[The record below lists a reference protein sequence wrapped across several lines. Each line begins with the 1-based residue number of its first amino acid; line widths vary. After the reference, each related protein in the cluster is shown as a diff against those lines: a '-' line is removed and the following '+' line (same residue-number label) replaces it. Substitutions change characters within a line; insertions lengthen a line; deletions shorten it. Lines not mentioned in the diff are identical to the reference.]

1 MILKKKAEFWILEF
15 LCVIIV
21 LCSICVSSLNMK
33 RYMNYISET
42 PAKTVEETGFLKI
55 IFYRLKPKSVIQKK
69 ELRATSISYLTTI
82 PTEEDILEEDR
93 LGDMELLAQLAQA
106 EAGNQGVQGMRY
118 VVSVVLN
125 RVESPRFP
133 DTIEEVIFQPGAFG
147 VITDGAFDRAAWNMS
162 PECFEAVAL
171 EMQERSDTDIL
182 YFNTEWVN
190 GRDAWR
196 YKEHWFSY

>member
-1 MILKKKAEFWILEF
+1 MLKKKAEFWIIEF
-15 LCVIIV
+15 ICVIII
-21 LCSICVSSLNMK
+21 LCSMFVSSLNMK
-33 RYMNYISET
+33 KYTNYISKT

-55 IFYRLKPKSVIQKK
+55 VIYYLKPKSTIQKK
-69 ELRATSISYLTTI
+69 ELRATAVSYLATT

-118 VVSVVLN
+118 VVCVVLN

-147 VITDGAFDRAAWNMS
+147 VVTDGAFDRAAWHMS
-162 PECFEAVAL
+162 PECFEAVEL
-171 EMQERSDTDIL
+171 EMQERSDTGIL

-196 YKEHWFSY
+196 YKGHWFSY